1 MGKCFRWEKKRFR
14 SFGHLN
20 FLWQEGHTAHI
31 DEEDARQETMQ
42 MLTIYKDVVE
52 GLLAIPVYDGQK
64 HLQNALQGQSIHF
77 LLKQ

>member
-1 MGKCFRWEKKRFR
+1 MFSLGEKTLPFIRT
-14 SFGHLN
+14 SE